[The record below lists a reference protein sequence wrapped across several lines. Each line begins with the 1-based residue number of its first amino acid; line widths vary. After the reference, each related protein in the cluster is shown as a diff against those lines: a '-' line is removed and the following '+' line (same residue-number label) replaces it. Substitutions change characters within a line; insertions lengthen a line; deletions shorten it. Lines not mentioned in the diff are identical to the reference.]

1 MDAQPVQTAEEFAT
15 ELHSQWVRENSES
28 HLGIHGDNDDY
39 FYIRR
44 AKIARLA
51 GTFYLYRD
59 QDGGA
64 ENATRLRESIIEQ
77 VE

>member
-1 MDAQPVQTAEEFAT
+1 MDAQPVQTAEQFTT
-15 ELHSQWVRENSES
+15 ELHAQWIREFAQS
-28 HLGIHGDNDDY
+28 HMGFYGEPDDY
-39 FYIRR
+39 FYIRLG
-44 AKIARLA
+44 KLARWA

-59 QDGGA
+59 QDGGS

>member
-15 ELHSQWVRENSES
+15 QLHARWMRELSDRKRGLYGEP
-28 HLGIHGDNDDY
+28 DDY
-39 FYIRR
+39 FYIRLG
-44 AKIARLA
+44 KLHRLG

-59 QDGGA
+59 SDGGSD
-64 ENATRLRESIIEQ
+64 NATRLRESIVEQ

>member
-1 MDAQPVQTAEEFAT
+1 MDAQPVQTAEQFAT
-15 ELHSQWVRENSES
+15 ELHAQWIRENSEKNM
-28 HLGIHGDNDDY
+28 GIHGDADDY

-44 AKIARLA
+44 AKLARRA
-51 GTFYLYRD
+51 GTFYLYSD

-77 VE
+77 IE

>member
-1 MDAQPVQTAEEFAT
+1 MDAQPVQTAEQFAT
-15 ELHSQWVRENSES
+15 ELHAQWIREFAQS
-28 HLGIHGDNDDY
+28 HMGFYGEPDDY
-39 FYIRR
+39 FYIRLG
-44 AKIARLA
+44 KLARRA

-59 QDGGA
+59 QDGGS